1 MSKIKNISYASAINE
16 AMAQSMKLDENVVTM
31 GQLIDYKSG
40 VFGTTTGLV
49 EKFGT
54 KRVRDFPVAESLMT
68 SAAIGASV
76 AGLRVVLV
84 HIRIDFLLYSLD
96 AITNWLSLWRFKSN
110 NKSSVPVVI
119 RAIVGRGWGQG
130 PQHSKSIHSWFS
142 NLPGINVAI
151 PSTAFDAKGLLL
163 ESIFGENP
171 CIIIEHRSLFNLKD
185 NVPSEPFRV
194 RYGKAVIRKIGSDVT
209 LVAIGCMV
217 LDCMK
222 VSKILEKK
230 NISVEV
236 IDPRTLSP
244 IDRDTIIK
252 SVKKTGR
259 LIVVDPGWMSYG
271 AAAEIITSVVES
283 RDINM
288 KSKPVRVTLPD
299 SHTPMSQVLEDD
311 YYINKDKILLEVK
324 KLFNE

>member
-1 MSKIKNISYASAINE
+1 MSKIKNITYAKAINE
-16 AMAQSMKLDENVVTM
+16 AMSQSMKLDKNVITM

-49 EKFGT
+49 EKFGK

-68 SAAIGASV
+68 SAAIGATI
-76 AGLRVVLV
+76 AGLKVVLV

-110 NKSSVPVVI
+110 NKSSAPVVI

-130 PQHSKSIHSWFS
+130 PQHSKSFHSWFS
-142 NLPGINVAI
+142 NLPGINVAM
-151 PSTAFDAKGLLL
+151 PSNAFDAKGLLL

-194 RYGKAVIRKIGSDVT
+194 RYGKAVIRKDGSDISI
-209 LVAIGCMV
+209 VAIGCMV
-217 LDCMK
+217 LDCLK
-222 VSKILEKK
+222 VSKMLEKE

-244 IDRDTIIK
+244 IDRVKIIN

-259 LIVVDPGWMSYG
+259 LLVVDPGWMSYG
-271 AAAEIITSVVES
+271 ASAEIITSVIES
-283 RDINM
+283 SEIKM
-288 KSKPVRVTLPD
+288 KSKPARITLPD
-299 SHTPMSQVLEDD
+299 SHTPMSQSLEQD
-311 YYINKDKILLEVK
+311 YYINRNKILSAVK
-324 KLFNE
+324 SVLND